1 MQMMLYQVISPGQ
14 YIIEFKLKFDQNAR
28 KLFQNLTK
36 KLVFIEIQHLPY
48 RPNDNVELE
57 INKTKNKLIFSKF
70 STGFKKN
77 LNFK

>member
-1 MQMMLYQVISPGQ
+1 
-14 YIIEFKLKFDQNAR
+14 LKFDQNAR
-28 KLFQNLTK
+28 KLSQNLTK